1 MAFSDPNSLTITHET
16 ANYDERN
23 GTFSQK
29 ALCCCRAIDH
39 ACSSSLQCGTKK
51 NCPTW
56 KRKNKNHTIK
66 AEQKVMISVV
76 VYRAV

>member
-1 MAFSDPNSLTITHET
+1 MASDPNSLNITHEK
-16 ANYDERN
+16 ANDDGKNR
-23 GTFSQK
+23 TFSQK
-29 ALCCCRAIDH
+29 ALCCCRAIVH

-76 VYRAV
+76 VYRTV